1 MLTLLH
7 PQDIERAWTEGV
19 APARPFRKETIEAYI
34 EYLVADKG
42 KKMTTENGEA
52 VQCGG
57 LNAPSVLKAVWAI
70 GAIENAYG
78 QNSNVHDPLVMK
90 QTKKLSAAWFR
101 RARRRLTF
109 RRYGGEWGQVE
120 PPQLLTPCARV
131 RRSCPAF
138 AQLCWRMST
147 RAGRT
152 RSRRAW
158 RDRACSSRSW

>member
-19 APARPFRKETIEAYI
+19 APARPFRKETIKAYI

-90 QTKKLSAAWFR
+90 QTKKLSAAWVPQG
-101 RARRRLTF
+101 APTF
-109 RRYGGEWGQVE
+109 DVQKVRG
-120 PPQLLTPCARV
+120 RV
-131 RRSCPAF
+131 GTS
-138 AQLCWRMST
+138 
-147 RAGRT
+147 
-152 RSRRAW
+152 
-158 RDRACSSRSW
+158 